1 MKTVWHNGTI
11 YTMNFEGEK
20 VEALLTEDGKISA
33 VGTYDELKAQ
43 ADKEIDLKGAVLYP
57 GFVDNHMHMIGH
69 GQKLLESRFSK
80 SPISG

>member
-1 MKTVWHNGTI
+1 MKTVWHNGTM
-11 YTMNFEGEK
+11 YTMNLEGEK

-33 VGTYDELKAQ
+33 VGTYEELKAQ

-69 GQKLLESRFSK
+69 GQKLLSLDLAKAR
-80 SPISG
+80 ISG